1 MEHGIQPACNYF
13 KQSSWHKVN
22 QMTVLHPIMA
32 FFFFFPIVVTHLG
45 IKLNLKLQN
54 IYLIEC
60 EHALVLFET
69 NAMGTRNR

>member
-32 FFFFFPIVVTHLG
+32 FFFFFFTFFVHHIG
-45 IKLNLKLQN
+45 IYFEFKLNIN
-54 IYLIEC
+54 YL
-60 EHALVLFET
+60 L
-69 NAMGTRNR
+69 